1 MRTLPGAAG
10 LMVAALYLTACE
22 SNTGP
27 DGAGP
32 TIAIAPAH
40 LTLRVYAFVP
50 QRDPPARSLTVTSA
64 AGGTLA
70 WSASTNAGWIT
81 LGSTAGSAPGSL
93 QVRLNRAGM
102 HLGVN
107 GYRPTSLTGTI
118 TLSSAGASNSPVRI
132 PISVLISYRSPV
144 DNDPGGEPRC
154 NGRRC
159 N

>member
-1 MRTLPGAAG
+1 
-10 LMVAALYLTACE
+10 MVAALYLIACE

-27 DGAGP
+27 DEDLGGQRTSGP
-32 TIAIAPAH
+32 TIAVAPAL
-40 LTLRVYAFVP
+40 LTLLVYALAP
-50 QRDPPARSLTVTSA
+50 QRDPTAQSLTVTN
-64 AGGTLA
+64 AGGGNLA
-70 WSASTNAGWIT
+70 WSASTNAGWIM
-81 LGSTAGSAPGSL
+81 LGRTAGSAPGGL
-93 QVRLNRAGM
+93 LVGLNRAGM

-132 PISVLISYRSPV
+132 PVSVLISHLSPV
-144 DNDPGGEPRC
+144 ENDPGGEPRC